1 MITTQEQQ
9 PIVREDALS
18 GRIHPRLS
26 ERLRDASLFGAVSE
40 IGSPRFLKYV
50 MQPKSI
56 LRNGWLLDPDL
67 ALEQSEVRAYVLRS
81 AGITQRLVLDR
92 QSRQALLHTFSTE
105 LSQEIRVDMET
116 LQVIENRV
124 TAPVSLN

>member
-1 MITTQEQQ
+1 MITTQEQT
-9 PIVREDALS
+9 PLVTELS
-18 GRIHPRLS
+18 GRVHPRLT

-50 MQPKSI
+50 MQPKQI

-67 ALEQSEVRAYVLRS
+67 ALEQSEVRAYVLRA
-81 AGITQRLVLDR
+81 AGVTQRLVLDR
-92 QSRQALLHTFSTE
+92 QNRQALVHTFTAE
-105 LSQEIRVDMET
+105 LSQEIRVDMES
-116 LQVIENRV
+116 LQVVENRV

>member
-1 MITTQEQQ
+1 MITSQEKQSLVAEA
-9 PIVREDALS
+9 PS
-18 GRIHPRLS
+18 GRVHPRLG
-26 ERLRDASLFGAVSE
+26 ERLKDASLFGAVSE

-67 ALEQSEVRAYVLRS
+67 ALEQSEVRAYVLRA
-81 AGITQRLVLDR
+81 AGVTQRLVLDR
-92 QSRQALLHTFSTE
+92 QNRQALVHTFSAE

-116 LQVIENRV
+116 LQVVENRV